1 MSVLRL
7 TTDHKAAR
15 NAATLAW
22 LDAGA
27 GNAYLELYA
36 PPGPP
41 SAPEAA
47 VEAEP
52 MARVDLQKPA
62 GVMVGAAISLQAAGD
77 GMALLTGEVGWARLV
92 TAAGHVAADGAVS
105 DADGNAP
112 FKLSSVQLYRGGV
125 VRLLLAVMG

>member
-7 TTDHKAAR
+7 TVDHKAAR

-22 LDAGA
+22 LDAGDD
-27 GNAYLELYA
+27 NAYLELYA
-36 PPGPP
+36 QPGPP

-47 VEAEP
+47 INAEP
-52 MARVDLQKPA
+52 IARIDLQKPA

-92 TAAGHVAADGAVS
+92 TAAGHVALDGAVS
-105 DADGNAP
+105 DASGTAP
-112 FKLSSVQLYRGGV
+112 FKLSSLQLYKGGV
-125 VRLLLAVMG
+125 VRLLSAVMG

>member
-7 TTDHKAAR
+7 TTDGRTVR

-22 LDAGA
+22 LDAGT
-27 GNAYLELYA
+27 GNAYIELYA

-47 VEAEP
+47 VDAQP

-62 GVMVGAAISLQAAGD
+62 GVMVGAAIRLQAAGD
-77 GMALLTGEVGWARLV
+77 GMALFTGEVGWARLF
-92 TAAGHVAADGAVS
+92 TAAGHVLGDGAVS
-105 DADGNAP
+105 DPEGDAP
-112 FKLSSVQLYRGGV
+112 FKIGSTQVYRGGA
-125 VRLLLAVMG
+125 VRLLSAVMG

>member
-7 TTDHKAAR
+7 TTNHRAVR

-22 LDAGA
+22 LDAGS
-27 GNAYLELYA
+27 GTAYLELYA

-47 VEAEP
+47 VEVEP

-77 GMALLTGEVGWARLV
+77 GMALFTGEVGWARLI

-105 DADGNAP
+105 DADGDAP
-112 FKLSSVQLYRGGV
+112 FKLSSLQVYRGGL
-125 VRLLLAVMG
+125 VRLLSAALG